1 MQPHRD
7 YDESCDEGCPCR
19 LCEQPMKLIRRLPR
33 MGIAPELLVF
43 YCRDCNEVDSADWR
57 RGPSQNT
64 FALN

>member
-1 MQPHRD
+1 
-7 YDESCDEGCPCR
+7 
-19 LCEQPMKLIRRLPR
+19 MKLIRRLPR